1 MPESSG
7 GVPGAELGEE
17 LRLAVSLVA
26 AAGKLARQALEAGD
40 LEQVAKG
47 DRGDVVTPV
56 DRAAEA
62 LIIEG
67 IRSRFPDHAIRS
79 EEAGALGP
87 DSEWTWLVDPLDG
100 TNNLALGLPLVGA
113 CATLLRRGRPV
124 LAAIHDG
131 ARGRTFTSVR
141 GGGAKVDGTRLL
153 LGDSPRARV
162 TTVSWI
168 QGYGVGADDPLA
180 ERVRSLLG
188 LHFKRTLTTWAPAI
202 DWGLIAEGK
211 VGAAVVYR
219 NEPEDSIPGR
229 LLVEEAGGSVRD
241 FSGRLLGAEES
252 APEVVIG
259 NSKVTAEIAA
269 ILKTGLTG
277 LANSSDSC

>member
-1 MPESSG
+1 MPDAPG
-7 GVPGAELGEE
+7 AVPGEGLDEA
-17 LRLAVSLVA
+17 LRLAASLVA
-26 AAGKLARQALEAGD
+26 AAGELAREALDGGE
-40 LEQVAKG
+40 LEQTAKG
-47 DRGDVVTPV
+47 ERGDVVTPV

-62 LIIEG
+62 LIVAG
-67 IRSRFPDHAIRS
+67 IRARFPDHAIRS
-79 EEAGALGP
+79 EEAGSLGP

-113 CATLLRRGRPV
+113 CATLLRGNRPV

-131 ARGRTFTSVR
+131 ARGQTFTAVR
-141 GGGAKVDGTRLL
+141 GAGAHRDGARLA
-153 LGDSPRARV
+153 LGDAAPPQA

-168 QGYGVGADDPLA
+168 QGYGVAADDPLA

-202 DWGLIAEGK
+202 DWALIAEGK

-219 NEPEDSIPGR
+219 SEPEDSIPGR

-241 FSGRLLGAEES
+241 FSGRLLEPGEN
-252 APEVVIG
+252 APELVLG
-259 NSKVTAEIAA
+259 NPEVTAAIAS

-277 LANSSDSC
+277 LANRLDSC